1 MFTKKQFIVVLIFA
15 LVLVAFFA
23 AYAFYQETESRLS
36 ETAQELQAT
45 QRTLSELQASTTA
58 ALQNETALIG
68 AQSSALKQSQTSQ
81 ATLKQALAS
90 FQSSTEAAAKSFV
103 TNVNVV
109 APSVV
114 ELVCRSDSK
123 GDLQQG
129 SGVLYASGLAK
140 EPYFVQTNLHVVSP
154 QDASP
159 SSCVIFIYPDY
170 TDPSSYF
177 VFQSTGLQVPIAG
190 ADVAFIAP
198 NIASD
203 PHAGTVSDLSK
214 YSLNSN
220 DISFCPNDTV
230 GDHLSVLGYPAVG
243 GQTLTVTDGIIS
255 GFETDGGF
263 QFIKTSAKIDHGN
276 SGGIAIED
284 SGCVLGIPTY
294 IEADANGSIG
304 RILDLGSIFKSST
317 PQ

>member
-1 MFTKKQFIVVLIFA
+1 MNA
-15 LVLVAFFA
+15 
-23 AYAFYQETESRLS
+23 
-36 ETAQELQAT
+36 
-45 QRTLSELQASTTA
+45 
-58 ALQNETALIG
+58 
-68 AQSSALKQSQTSQ
+68 
-81 ATLKQALAS
+81 
-90 FQSSTEAAAKSFV
+90 
-103 TNVNVV
+103 V

-114 ELVCRSDSK
+114 ELVCSSDSK

-140 EPYFVQTNLHVVSP
+140 EPYFVQTNLHVVEP
-154 QDASP
+154 QDTST
-159 SSCVIFIYPDY
+159 SSCNIIVYPDY
-170 TDPSSYF
+170 TNPSSYF
-177 VFQSTGLQVPIAG
+177 VYQSVGLQVPIVG
-190 ADVAFIAP
+190 ADIAFIAP
-198 NIASD
+198 ETVDA
-203 PHAGTVSDLSK
+203 PHAGTLAELAE

-220 DISFCPNDTV
+220 NISFCQNDVV

-243 GQTLTVTDGIIS
+243 GNTLTVTDGIIS
-255 GFETDGGF
+255 GFETDSGF

-284 SGCVLGIPTY
+284 NGCVLGIPTY